1 MHVRVDVRLLF
12 HHLTHAR
19 LKSRLAGFIVS
30 DWLLF
35 VRKIHNR
42 ALELLTLVEQ
52 ALQLCSQSKNNLL
65 FEEGKSKTP
74 RDHKLKVQGL
84 VVQRLDNAIHRIN
97 CYPVDKY

>member
-19 LKSRLAGFIVS
+19 LISRLAGFIVS

-65 FEEGKSKTP
+65 IEEGKSKTP
-74 RDHKLKVQGL
+74 RDHKLQVQVFAL
-84 VVQRLDNAIHRIN
+84 
-97 CYPVDKY
+97 

>member
-19 LKSRLAGFIVS
+19 LISRLSGFIVS

-42 ALELLTLVEQ
+42 ALELLNLVEQ

-65 FEEGKSKTP
+65 IEEGKSKTP
-74 RDHKLKVQGL
+74 RDHKLQVQVFAL
-84 VVQRLDNAIHRIN
+84 
-97 CYPVDKY
+97 